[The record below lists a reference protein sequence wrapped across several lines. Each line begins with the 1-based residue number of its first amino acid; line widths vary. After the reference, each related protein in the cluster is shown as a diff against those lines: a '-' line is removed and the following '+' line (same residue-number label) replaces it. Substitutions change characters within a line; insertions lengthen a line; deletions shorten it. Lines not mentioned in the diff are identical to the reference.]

1 MQYIDILDVNIYHL
15 QLFIYTVECGSMT
28 KAAHLAHVSQS
39 MLSKTISKLE
49 QKFGLQLFVRK
60 NNGLSVTPAGK
71 ILYDEEGM
79 GTVEVILIILVLIG
93 LVIIFKS
100 QLTDLVESI
109 FTKITK
115 QAGTI

>member
-1 MQYIDILDVNIYHL
+1 MKKMYAKILCL
-15 QLFIYTVECGSMT
+15 T
-28 KAAHLAHVSQS
+28 A
-39 MLSKTISKLE
+39 
-49 QKFGLQLFVRK
+49 GLQRRI
-60 NNGLSVTPAGK
+60 GE
-71 ILYDEEGM
+71 ILHDEEGM

>member
-1 MQYIDILDVNIYHL
+1 MQYIDIFDFNIYHL

-39 MLSKTISKLE
+39 MLSKTISRLE

-71 ILYDEEGM
+71 ILYDESVKLKGSLNWLWKKL
-79 GTVEVILIILVLIG
+79 ILPRRPDGCLSELLI
-93 LVIIFKS
+93 
-100 QLTDLVESI
+100 
-109 FTKITK
+109 
-115 QAGTI
+115 